1 MLYFF
6 YDQLLL
12 NDMLRLMDVAVN
24 LLSCIIIEMTS
35 VIIIFQSYIIH
46 ISFYGM
52 GGGGG
57 GMARIIGE
65 NDGMV
70 FCMPIVC
77 TGRGMSQ
84 NIN

>member
-1 MLYFF
+1 
-6 YDQLLL
+6 
-12 NDMLRLMDVAVN
+12 MDVAVN
-24 LLSCIIIEMTS
+24 FLSCIIIEMIS
-35 VIIIFQSYIIH
+35 VIIIFKSYIIH
-46 ISFYGM
+46 IIFLFM
-52 GGGGG
+52 GGGGVDG
-57 GMARIIGE
+57 KNIIGE

>member
-1 MLYFF
+1 
-6 YDQLLL
+6 
-12 NDMLRLMDVAVN
+12 MDVAVN
-24 LLSCIIIEMTS
+24 FFSCIFIDMTS
-35 VIIIFQSYIIH
+35 VIIIFKSYIIH

-52 GGGGG
+52 GGGEVW
-57 GMARIIGE
+57 MARIIGE